1 MSKLYF
7 IILNKKFMEHI
18 TLFQKLEKILL
29 EQERSLKDI
38 ETARQAFEL
47 ANEYHKGQIRA
58 SEEPYIIHP
67 LEVACIL
74 AELQSDMETITAAL
88 LHDLLEDT
96 DATPETIKEKFGESV
111 FNLVDSVTKLSKYS
125 FSSKEQRQAENFRK
139 MFLAMANDIRV
150 ILLKLADRLHNMR
163 TLKFMPELKQK
174 RIAQET
180 LEIFSPLA
188 NRLGMGKLKSE
199 LDDLCL
205 LYLHPDVYSEIEH
218 NLEESEK
225 ERDKIVKVTIKK
237 IEHLLKETDL
247 KGSVHGRAK
256 NYYSIY
262 KKMSNK
268 EKSFTEL
275 FDITAV
281 RVLVDAE
288 KECYEVLGI
297 IHSAFK
303 PIPGRFKDY
312 IAMPKS
318 NLYRSLHTTVIGPNG
333 KPLEVQIRTN
343 EMHLVAEYG
352 IAAHW
357 KYKEGGQPQPT
368 NKELDKKFL
377 WLRKLVEFQQDVK
390 DAREYVDSV
399 KLDLFRDEVF
409 VFTPK
414 GDVHDL
420 PSGAVPID
428 FAYRVHTEV
437 GHTCVGALINGKM
450 APLDTVLKNGD
461 IIEIITNKNSHPRL
475 DWLNI
480 VATNTAK
487 GRVRAWF
494 KKNRRDEHIIQGKSL
509 LESEL
514 TKAKVEEL
522 IKSGKLLEIAN
533 QLNNNSLEDLFAAI
547 GYGELNITKITHK
560 LKKEEKDTEELV
572 KKPRYAP
579 GKSEKLSKNIEGLDG
594 MMHHISKCCFPLP
607 GENIVGV
614 ITRSR
619 GISIHRENCK
629 SLSIVDPERIMNV
642 TWSEKSQVDNLKS
655 YPVSFIVEVIDR
667 IGVFKDI
674 LGKIAD
680 QQTNVT
686 YAGVKIKRDN
696 TAIVEITVDVS
707 SKDHYDKL
715 VRALY
720 DISDVINVK
729 RQQLG
734 TTVQARPQKKVTRS
748 KKFKH
753 RH

>member
-1 MSKLYF
+1 
-7 IILNKKFMEHI
+7 MENT
-18 TLFQKLEKILL
+18 TLFQKLENILI
-29 EQERSLKDI
+29 EQERSAKDI
-38 ETARQAFEL
+38 ETVKQAFDL
-47 ANEYHKGQIRA
+47 ANEYHNGQIRA

-74 AELQSDMETITAAL
+74 ADLQSDMETITAAL

-96 DATPETIKEKFGESV
+96 TASPEIIKDKFGESV

-163 TLKFMPELKQK
+163 TLKFMTPVKQK
-174 RIAQET
+174 KIAQET

-188 NRLGMGKLKSE
+188 NRLGMGKLKAE

-205 LYLHPDVYSEIEH
+205 LYLHQDVYKEIEH

-225 ERDKIVKVTIKK
+225 ERDKVVQLSTKK
-237 IEHLLKETDL
+237 IENLLHEVEL
-247 KGSVHGRAK
+247 NGSVQGRAK

-262 KKMSNK
+262 KKMSN
-268 EKSFTEL
+268 ENKSFLEL
-275 FDITAV
+275 FDISAV
-281 RVLVDAE
+281 RVIVDAE

-333 KPLEVQIRTN
+333 KPLEVQIRTTD
-343 EMHLVAEYG
+343 MHMVAEYG

-357 KYKEGGQPQPT
+357 KYKEGNNTQSS
-368 NKELDKKFL
+368 NKEIDKKFL

-437 GHTCVGALINGKM
+437 GHTCTGALINGKIV
-450 APLDTVLKNGD
+450 PLDTVLKNGD
-461 IIEIITNKNSHPRL
+461 IIEIITSKNSHPRL

-487 GRVRAWF
+487 GRIRAWF

-514 TKAKVEEL
+514 TKAKVDEI

-533 QLNNNSLEDLFAAI
+533 QLNQNTIEDLFATI
-547 GYGELNITKITHK
+547 GYGELNISKVVSK
-560 LKKEEKDTEELV
+560 LKKEEKDPESV
-572 KKPRYAP
+572 IVKPRYAS
-579 GKSEKLSKNIEGLDG
+579 GKFDKTGKNIEGLDG

-619 GISIHRENCK
+619 GISIHREDCK
-629 SLSIVDPERIMNV
+629 SLSSVSPERIMNI
-642 TWSEKSQVDNLKS
+642 TWSEKSEVENAKS
-655 YPVSFIVEVIDR
+655 YPVSFIIEVIDR

-674 LGKIAD
+674 LSKVAD
-680 QQTNVT
+680 KHINVT
-686 YAGVKIKRDN
+686 YAGVKTKLDN
-696 TAIVEITVDVS
+696 TAIIEISVDVS
-707 SKDHYDKL
+707 SKNQYENLIKT
-715 VRALY
+715 LY
-720 DISDVINVK
+720 DLSDVINIK

-734 TTVQARPQKKVTRS
+734 TTIHTKPQKKSIKS

-753 RH
+753 KH